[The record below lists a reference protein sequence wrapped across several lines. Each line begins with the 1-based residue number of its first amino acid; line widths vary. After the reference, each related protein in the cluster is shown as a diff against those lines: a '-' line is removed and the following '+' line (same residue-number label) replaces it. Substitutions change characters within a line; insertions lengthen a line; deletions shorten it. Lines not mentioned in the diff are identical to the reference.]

1 MYRQARME
9 SEQPRILDKLG
20 ELPMVNDACTHA
32 MDIYQRTKGHNLL
45 FRAYFGMAE
54 MTAKAVVGV
63 AVPIISYGFQRH
75 RMLFFS
81 ILLFVGT
88 K

>member
-75 RMLFFS
+75 RKLFFS
-81 ILLFVGT
+81 ILFVGT